1 MLALAVP
8 LLRAPWSSRGT
19 TARVFAVGGGSSA
32 AEADPC
38 GGPAHWV
45 GAWMAAPQDT
55 SALVPVRVR
64 DGDPAPEDTRASF
77 SDQSFR
83 MVVTPHVGGSELR
96 VRLANRFGNDPVTFT
111 SVHVAQRLIGA
122 AVVADTDRVVT
133 FQGALAVTVPPGTI
147 AVSDPVNL
155 AVTAFRDV
163 AISFYVARTA
173 SLDVHLEA
181 EQTQYL
187 TSPGAGDHTADA
199 DGVAFGHR
207 VLSWLAVTGVDVLA
221 PGSVGAVAVVGD
233 SLTDGLGS
241 TVDAGARWTD
251 DLALRSLA
259 RGAPIAVL
267 DAGISGNQVARDN
280 LVGHGQQVRG
290 AGPSAV
296 SRLDADALQQS
307 GVRTVVVF
315 AGINDLFAP
324 SSTDPV
330 RAVVSG
336 YQAMIDRAHTAG
348 VRVVG
353 ATLTP
358 AGQVGAVEA
367 WRQAINNWIR
377 TSGQFDAVIDLD
389 AAVRDPLH
397 PNRIAEGL
405 TNEIVHFNDAG
416 YRALAT
422 SIDLG
427 ALRASGCVAAS

>member
-1 MLALAVP
+1 
-8 LLRAPWSSRGT
+8 
-19 TARVFAVGGGSSA
+19 
-32 AEADPC
+32 
-38 GGPAHWV
+38 
-45 GAWMAAPQDT
+45 
-55 SALVPVRVR
+55 
-64 DGDPAPEDTRASF
+64 
-77 SDQSFR
+77 
-83 MVVTPHVGGSELR
+83 
-96 VRLANRFGNDPVTFT
+96 
-111 SVHVAQRLIGA
+111 
-122 AVVADTDRVVT
+122 
-133 FQGALAVTVPPGTI
+133 
-147 AVSDPVNL
+147 
-155 AVTAFRDV
+155 
-163 AISFYVARTA
+163 
-173 SLDVHLEA
+173 LDVHLEA

-199 DGVAFGHR
+199 DGFAFGHR
-207 VLSWLAVTGVDVLA
+207 VVSWLAVTGLEVLA

-280 LVGHGQQVRG
+280 LVGRVKQVRG

-358 AGQVGAVEA
+358 AGQVGSVEA

-389 AAVRDPLH
+389 AAVRDPVH
-397 PNRIAEGL
+397 PNRIAAGL